1 MTILMANQ
9 YLFIYF
15 TFCIVFKKAAVLTTN
30 LFVIF
35 AETQPKARM

>member
-1 MTILMANQ
+1 MLIVN
-9 YLFIYF
+9 FF
-15 TFCIVFKKAAVLTTN
+15 TFYIVFKKAAVLTTN